1 MYFNERPAIMTEM
14 TRYKPSGM
22 YICLD
27 SNKVYINMQK
37 EVSEMDFDVEKIRA
51 YYTELLANKE
61 LSVSSALAMK
71 QTKVEEREAELRAK
85 FEEEKAKIP
94 AEVEE
99 ELIAEAEAPYLH
111 DIELCEKF
119 LVDEEETTEDEVE
132 A

>member
-1 MYFNERPAIMTEM
+1 MTERM
-14 TRYKPSGM
+14 YITEFKQYTPSGM

-27 SNKVYINMQK
+27 SKKVYINMQK

-61 LSVSSALAMK
+61 LAVSNALTEK
-71 QTKVEEREAELRAK
+71 NTKVQERTAELTAK
-85 FEEEKAKIP
+85 YEEDKAKIP
-94 AEVEE
+94 AEVEA

-119 LVDEEETTEDEVE
+119 LVDETTEEVE
-132 A
+132 AE

>member
-1 MYFNERPAIMTEM
+1 MIEQMYSTDYKI
-14 TRYKPSGM
+14 YKPSGM

-37 EVSEMDFDVEKIRA
+37 EVGEMDFDVEKIRA

-61 LSVSSALAMK
+61 LAVSNALATK
-71 QTKVEEREAELRAK
+71 QTKVQEREAELRARY
-85 FEEEKAKIP
+85 EEEKAKIP

-99 ELIAEAEAPYLH
+99 ELITEAEAPYLH

-119 LVDEEETTEDEVE
+119 LVDETTEDEVE
-132 A
+132 AE

>member
-1 MYFNERPAIMTEM
+1 MYFNERPAIMTE
-14 TRYKPSGM
+14 TVKYTPSGM

-27 SNKVYINMQK
+27 SKKVYINMQK

-61 LSVSSALAMK
+61 LAVSNALTEK
-71 QTKVEEREAELRAK
+71 NTKVQERTAELTAK
-85 FEEEKAKIP
+85 YEEDKAKIP
-94 AEVEE
+94 AEVEA

-119 LVDEEETTEDEVE
+119 LVDEETTEEVE
-132 A
+132 AE

>member
-1 MYFNERPAIMTEM
+1 MTERM
-14 TRYKPSGM
+14 YITEFKQYTPSGM

-27 SNKVYINMQK
+27 SKKVYINMQK

-61 LSVSSALAMK
+61 LAVSNALIEK
-71 QTKVEEREAELRAK
+71 NTKVQERTAELTAK
-85 FEEEKAKIP
+85 YEEDKAKIP
-94 AEVEE
+94 AEVEA

-119 LVDEEETTEDEVE
+119 LVDETTTEEVE
-132 A
+132 AE